1 MQELNIAHSEGYREQ
16 LEQKREADH
25 ATMLTFVAIIYG
37 IQRRA
42 GRDATVELLGKLDLG
57 AQRHSSP

>member
-25 ATMLTFVAIIYG
+25 ATMLTFVAIIYE

-42 GRDATVELLGKLDLG
+42 GREATVEHPWK
-57 AQRHSSP
+57 A